1 LADFVFSR
9 VPVSIDDIKRR
20 GRNNVISDARK
31 LYCYFAVTILE
42 MKTISTAER
51 LNVTSTAVCR
61 LAKLGEKIA
70 KIKGMEI
77 SIH

>member
-20 GRNNVISDARK
+20 GRNNAISDARK

-42 MKTISTAER
+42 MTTLSTAER

-61 LAKLGEKIA
+61 LAKLGKKIA
-70 KIKGMEI
+70 KNEGIEL

>member
-1 LADFVFSR
+1 M
-9 VPVSIDDIKRR
+9 PVSIDDIKRR
-20 GRNNVISDARK
+20 GRNNAISDARK

-61 LAKLGEKIA
+61 LARLGKNIA
-70 KIKGMEI
+70 KNKNIELLI
-77 SIH
+77 D